1 VSSLR
6 DYDPAEAGLIYI
18 DANIFIHVL
27 LNDPRFGATCKAFL
41 TRVEKGDAEAC
52 LSPLAI
58 DEIAYKII
66 VEKLKA
72 ELGLVTTGEVLRQL
86 KRDPDRLD
94 SAKPELLAFL
104 LVIQNYKGL
113 RVVDVPASI
122 GVSLFE
128 KITDHRLLPRDA
140 LHLAI
145 MEYHGITHIAT
156 SDKDFG
162 RVAGIAVW
170 EP

>member
-1 VSSLR
+1 MSSLI
-6 DYDPAEAGLIYI
+6 DYDPAKAGLIYI

-27 LNDPRFGATCKAFL
+27 LNDPRFGATCKTFL
-41 TRVEKGDAEAC
+41 TRVERGEVKAC

-66 VEKLKA
+66 VEKLQA
-72 ELGLVTTGEVLRQL
+72 ELGLATVGEVLRQL
-86 KRDPDRLD
+86 KRDPERLD
-94 SAKPELLAFL
+94 LAKAELLAFL
-104 LVIQNYKGL
+104 FVVQSYKGL
-113 RVVDVPASI
+113 KVVDVPASV

-128 KITDHRLLPRDA
+128 QIIAHKLLPRDA

-145 MEYHGITHIAT
+145 MAHHGITHVAT
-156 SDKDFG
+156 SDKDFE
-162 RVAGIAVW
+162 RIAGITVW

>member
-1 VSSLR
+1 MSTLR
-6 DYDPAEAGLIYI
+6 AYNPEAGRIYI

-27 LNDPRFGATCKAFL
+27 SNDPRFGATCKTFL
-41 TRVEKGDAEAC
+41 TRIEKGEVEAC

-66 VEKLKA
+66 VERLKA
-72 ELGLVTTGEVLRQL
+72 ELGLATVREVLRQL

-145 MEYHGITHIAT
+145 MEHHGITHIAT

>member
-1 VSSLR
+1 MSSLR
-6 DYDPAEAGLIYI
+6 DYDPAKAGWIYI
-18 DANIFIHVL
+18 DAKIFIHVL
-27 LNDPRFGATCKAFL
+27 LNDPRFGATCKTFL
-41 TRVEKGDAEAC
+41 TRVEKGDVKAC

-66 VEKLKA
+66 VEKLKT
-72 ELGLVTTGEVLRQL
+72 ELGLDTVEVLRQL
-86 KRDPDRLD
+86 KQNPERLD

-104 LVIQNYKGL
+104 FVVQSYKGL
-113 RVVDVPASI
+113 KVVDVPASV

-128 KITDHRLLPRDA
+128 KITDHKLLPRDA

-145 MEYHGITHIAT
+145 MEHHGITHIAT
-156 SDKDFG
+156 SDKDFE
-162 RVAGIAVW
+162 RIAGITVW

>member
-1 VSSLR
+1 MGSLR
-6 DYDPAEAGLIYI
+6 DYDPAKAGWIYI

-27 LNDPRFGATCKAFL
+27 LNDPRFGATCKIFL
-41 TRVEKGDAEAC
+41 TRVEKGDVEAC

-66 VEKLKA
+66 VEKLKT
-72 ELGLVTTGEVLRQL
+72 ELGLDTVREVLRQL

-113 RVVDVPASI
+113 KVVDVPASVGI
-122 GVSLFE
+122 NLFE
-128 KITDHRLLPRDA
+128 QITDHKLLPRDA

-145 MEYHGITHIAT
+145 MEHHGITHIAT
-156 SDKDFG
+156 SDKDFK
-162 RVAGIAVW
+162 RIAGITVW

>member
-1 VSSLR
+1 MPKPVYLR
-6 DYDPAEAGLIYI
+6 
-18 DANIFIHVL
+18 
-27 LNDPRFGATCKAFL
+27 C
-41 TRVEKGDAEAC
+41 
-52 LSPLAI
+52 I

-72 ELGLVTTGEVLRQL
+72 ELGLDTAGEVLRQL

-94 SAKPELLAFL
+94 STKPELLAFL

-128 KITDHRLLPRDA
+128 NITDHRLLPRDA

-145 MEYHGITHIAT
+145 MEHHGIIHIAT
-156 SDKDFG
+156 SDKDFE
-162 RVAGIAVW
+162 RIAGITVW

>member
-1 VSSLR
+1 MSSLR
-6 DYDPAEAGLIYI
+6 DYDPVKAGSIYI

-41 TRVEKGDAEAC
+41 TRVEKGDAGAC
-52 LSPLAI
+52 LSPLVI

-72 ELGLVTTGEVLRQL
+72 ELGLATTGEVLRQL

-113 RVVDVPASI
+113 KVIEIPASA
-122 GVSLFE
+122 GVNIFKE
-128 KITDHRLLPRDA
+128 MTDHKLLPRDA

-145 MEYHGITHIAT
+145 MEHHGITHIAT

-162 RVAGIAVW
+162 RIAGITVW